1 MDLGPKGEVALVLA
15 AGGGLCERIAGAL
28 AGEGAKVCMSDVS
41 ETGLNAA
48 VAAVVNQGGTAQ
60 AFPADLSD
68 TGALDTMAMQI
79 EKAVGEVDILVNIIG
94 GPSTSPTAGIGIDLW
109 EKHFRGMVL
118 SVTRMTDLVL
128 PAMRR
133 RKWGRTITST
143 SSGVVAP
150 IPDLGLSNA
159 LRSALVAWS
168 KTLAREV
175 APDGVTVNVI
185 IPGRIATRRIPQL
198 DEMRAA
204 REKKT
209 LDDVIQASTATIPIR
224 RYGEPQEQ
232 EYADVVAFLASTRA
246 SYVTGSMVRVDGELI
261 GSI

>member
-1 MDLGPKGEVALVLA
+1 MDLGMKGKVALVLA
-15 AGGGLCERIAGAL
+15 AGGGLGEHIAGTL
-28 AGEGAKVCMSDVS
+28 ASEGAKVCMSDVN
-41 ETGLNAA
+41 EAALNAA
-48 VAAVVNQGGTAQ
+48 VASVVDQGGTAQ
-60 AFPADLSD
+60 AFPVDLSD
-68 TGALDTMAMQI
+68 IGALNTIATQI
-79 EKAVGEVDILVNIIG
+79 EKAFGGVDILVNITG
-94 GPSTSPTAGIGIDLW
+94 GPPTSPIAGLGIDLW

-133 RKWGRTITST
+133 RKWGRIITST

-175 APDGVTVNVI
+175 AADGVTVNVI
-185 IPGRIATRRIPQL
+185 IPGRIATKRIRQL
-198 DEMRAA
+198 DETRAA
-204 REKKT
+204 REKKS
-209 LDDVIQASTATIPIR
+209 LDDVIKASTAAIPIG
-224 RYGEPQEQ
+224 RYGEPQ

-246 SYVTGSMVRVDGELI
+246 SYMTGSMVRVDGGLI